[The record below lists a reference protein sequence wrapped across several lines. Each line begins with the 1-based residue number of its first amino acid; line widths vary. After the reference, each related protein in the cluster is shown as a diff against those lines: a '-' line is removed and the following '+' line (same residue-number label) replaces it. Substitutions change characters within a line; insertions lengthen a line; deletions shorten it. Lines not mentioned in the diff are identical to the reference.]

1 MRRAEFNV
9 ADENELTKLLDE
21 TSYGTLCLNDEP
33 FAYMTPVNFIYHENS
48 IYFHGAMS
56 GRKYE
61 LSLKNKRAS
70 FSAVAEHS
78 FIPSHFTSELACP
91 ASQFFASAFLQGEL
105 SLETDSLKKAQI
117 LDILMKKYQTEG
129 KYLNI
134 EKNLDK
140 YLSMLG
146 KTALFEL
153 QISSWS
159 LKIKAGQNMKK
170 EQFESVIEKLSLG
183 GKSVD
188 LATVEMMRKMRK

>member
-1 MRRAEFNV
+1 MRRAEFSIT
-9 ADENELTKLLDE
+9 DKNELTKLLGE
-21 TSYGTLCLNDEP
+21 ANYATLCLNDEP
-33 FAYMTPVNFIYHENS
+33 FAYMTPVNFIYHEDS

-70 FSAVAEHS
+70 FSAVCERS
-78 FIPSHFTSELACP
+78 FIPSYFTSELACP
-91 ASQFFASAFLQGEL
+91 ASQFFASAFLEGEL
-105 SLETDSLKKAQI
+105 SFVTNNLKKAQI
-117 LDILMKKYQTEG
+117 LDIFMKKYQIEG
-129 KYLNI
+129 KYLDI

-140 YLSMLG
+140 YLSMLN
-146 KTALFEL
+146 KTAIFEL

-183 GKSVD
+183 GKPID
-188 LATVEMMRKMRK
+188 LSTVELMRKTRK